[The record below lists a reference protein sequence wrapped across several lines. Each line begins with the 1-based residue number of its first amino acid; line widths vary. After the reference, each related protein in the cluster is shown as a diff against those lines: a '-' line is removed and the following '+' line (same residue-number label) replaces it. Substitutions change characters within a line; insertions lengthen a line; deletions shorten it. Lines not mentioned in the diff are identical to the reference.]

1 MGMVS
6 PLGEDCPSSWA
17 AFRAGRVGVRR
28 LQQPWAE
35 DLPVA
40 VAAPSRVPIGRV
52 MAPNVA
58 RRLDRSAQLAVLAA
72 LEAWTAAGP
81 GGWAAERR
89 GVVIGTGNGGIGSM
103 AGQMDQLRR
112 RGPAGVNP
120 LAVSL
125 TMPNAVAAQ
134 VSIALGARGPLE
146 SPVSACASGA
156 DAILWAA
163 RLLRSG
169 EADVV
174 VAGGTDALVNRFGL
188 AAFAAL
194 RALSRRGDDPE
205 TASRPFADDRDGF
218 VMGEGAGALVL
229 EREEDARARGAT
241 VQGWLL
247 AGAVSSDAHSITTP
261 LPHGLEAER
270 AMRQALRNAGL
281 SPADLALVKGHGTG
295 TLLGDQ
301 AEAEALARLFA
312 SLPPGERPW
321 LLAPKAQIGHLI
333 GASGAVEAIFTLLC
347 LGEALLP
354 AQRNCP
360 RPLEALPLAMPRA
373 EAGVALADRAQV
385 ALANSFG
392 FGGKNVALVLQGPG

>member
-1 MGMVS
+1 MVS
-6 PLGEDCPSSWA
+6 PLGSDCPSSWA
-17 AFRAGRVGVRR
+17 AFRAGRVGLKR
-28 LQQPWAE
+28 LDEAWAE

-40 VAAPSRVPIGRV
+40 VAAPATVPIERV
-52 MAPNVA
+52 MAPNLA
-58 RRLDRSAQLAVLAA
+58 RRLDRSAQMAVLAA
-72 LEAWTAAGP
+72 LEAWTAAA
-81 GGWAAERR
+81 GGAWAPERR

-103 AGQMDQLRR
+103 AGQMDLLRR
-112 RGPAGVNP
+112 RGPSGVNP

-163 RLLRSG
+163 RLLACG
-169 EADVV
+169 DADVV
-174 VAGGTDALVNRFGL
+174 VAGGTDALVNRFGI
-188 AAFAAL
+188 AAFGAM
-194 RALSRRGDDPE
+194 RTLSRRQGDPQE
-205 TASRPFADDRDGF
+205 ASRPFDSDRDGF

-229 EREEDARARGAT
+229 EREADARARGAT
-241 VQGWLL
+241 VHGWLL
-247 AGAVSSDAHSITTP
+247 GGAVSADAHSITTP
-261 LPHGLEAER
+261 LPQGLQAER
-270 AMRQALRNAGL
+270 AMRLALDNAGVT
-281 SPADLALVKGHGTG
+281 PADLALVKGHGTG

-312 SLPPGERPW
+312 PIPPGQRPW

-333 GASGAVEAIFTLLC
+333 GAAGAVEAIFTLLC
-347 LGEALLP
+347 LAEARLP
-354 AQRNCP
+354 AQCNCP
-360 RPLEALPLAMPRA
+360 RPLPALPLAFPRLA
-373 EAGVALADRAQV
+373 AGLPLADRAQL